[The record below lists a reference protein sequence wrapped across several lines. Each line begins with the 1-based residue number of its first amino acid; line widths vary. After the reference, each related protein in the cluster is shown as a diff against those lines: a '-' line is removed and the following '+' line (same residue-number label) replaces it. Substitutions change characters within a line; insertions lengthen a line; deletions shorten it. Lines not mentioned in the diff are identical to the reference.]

1 MLKIMGVILAKIEM
15 IARPDRWEGAS
26 PGPDW
31 RFGLLL

>member
-15 IARPDRWEGAS
+15 IARHYRWEGAS

-31 RFGLLL
+31 HFGLLL